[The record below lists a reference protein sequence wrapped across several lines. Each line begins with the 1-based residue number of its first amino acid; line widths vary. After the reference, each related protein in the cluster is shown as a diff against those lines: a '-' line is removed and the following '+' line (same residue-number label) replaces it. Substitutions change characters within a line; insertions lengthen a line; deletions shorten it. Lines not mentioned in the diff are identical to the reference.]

1 MCVRAKKKR
10 FFFSYE
16 TYTKIIVIDLINI
29 ELIRSLSHDFFL
41 QKERV
46 FHVNICVI
54 VCDCYFWIANIVI
67 ILFGTQQVI
76 SELKLE

>member
-46 FHVNICVI
+46 FHVNSCVL
-54 VCDCYFWIANIVI
+54 VCGCYFELIVFVI
-67 ILFGTQQVI
+67 ILFGTQQFNSKHFI
-76 SELKLE
+76 